1 MKNLKMMRRG
11 FSLEYRT
18 PLFIWFGII
27 AGLLWSLDYWKVFL
41 RAQLYFPQQD
51 HTVSQLKRLLRIILF
66 LIGVVGW
73 GYLSYSLTQPRLPQ
87 KFSPSNIAVNDIILC
102 IDVSRSMLA
111 EDIKPNRLEAAKDRI
126 REFAKLR
133 PTDRISVVIFS
144 EKVFTLL
151 PLTTD
156 PSLLDKVLA
165 EISIGFLGS
174 GTNIGDGL
182 ALSVARAVNS
192 ETKNKVIVLLTDGV
206 ANVGTLTPLQAAEEA
221 KKYGIKVYT
230 IGLGT
235 DEDAKIPVGNG
246 IFGTQYQLIPGGSID
261 YKTLKE
267 ISDLTGGKFYP
278 AKSDQALKDILGDI
292 QKLEKT
298 EIKVNQQVVY
308 DERYYHYL
316 LIGVLLIFGVEFS
329 RRLLMKDVT

>member
-1 MKNLKMMRRG
+1 MEFK
-11 FSLEYRT
+11 S
-18 PLFIWFGII
+18 PLLLWLGVI
-27 AGLLWSLDYWKVFL
+27 AGIFWTLDYWKVFL
-41 RAQLYFPQQD
+41 RSPLFFPQQK
-51 HTVSQLKRLLRIILF
+51 TTSFMLRRILRVALF
-66 LIGVVGW
+66 IVGIVGW
-73 GYLSYSLTQPRLPQ
+73 GYLSYSMMQPRKPQ
-87 KFSPSNIAVNDIILC
+87 KFTPSNIEVNDIILC

-111 EDIKPNRLEAAKDRI
+111 EDIKPNRLEVAKDRI
-126 REFAKLR
+126 REFARLR

-156 PSLLDKVLA
+156 PSLVDQVLS
-165 EISIGFLGS
+165 EISIGYLGS

-192 ETKNKVIVLLTDGV
+192 DTKNKVVVLLTDGV

-278 AKSDQALKDILGDI
+278 AKSDGALKEILDDI

-298 EIKVNQQVVY
+298 EIKVNHKIVY
-308 DERYYHYL
+308 DEQFYSFL
-316 LIGVLLIFGVEFS
+316 LMGVGLIFLVEFL
-329 RRLLMKDVT
+329 RRLLLRDVA

>member
-1 MKNLKMMRRG
+1 M
-11 FSLEYRT
+11 EYKS
-18 PLFIWFGII
+18 PLFLWLGVI
-27 AGLLWSLDYWKVFL
+27 AAIFWTLDYWKVFL
-41 RAQLYFPQQD
+41 RSPLFFPQQKS
-51 HTVSQLKRLLRIILF
+51 TSMWIRKILRILLF
-66 LIGVVGW
+66 VVGLAGW
-73 GYLSYSLTQPRLPQ
+73 AYLSYAMMQPRKPQ
-87 KFSPSNIAVNDIILC
+87 KFTPSNIEVNDIILS

-111 EDIKPNRLEAAKDRI
+111 EDIKPNRLEVAKDRI
-126 REFAKLR
+126 RDFVKMR
-133 PTDRISVVIFS
+133 PTDRISVIIFS

-156 PSLLDKVLA
+156 PALVDQVLS
-165 EISIGFLGS
+165 EISIGYLGS

-182 ALSVARAVNS
+182 ALAVARAVGS
-192 ETKNKVIVLLTDGV
+192 ETKNKVIILLTDGV

-235 DEDAKIPVGNG
+235 DEDARIPVGNG

-278 AKSDQALKDILGDI
+278 AKSNGALKEILDDI

-298 EIKVNQQVVY
+298 EIKVNHKIVY
-308 DERYYHYL
+308 DEQFYQFL
-316 LIGVLLIFGVEFS
+316 LYGVCLIFIAEFL
-329 RRLLMKDVT
+329 RRILIRDVA

>member
-1 MKNLKMMRRG
+1 MEFK
-11 FSLEYRT
+11 S
-18 PLFIWFGII
+18 PLLLWIGVI
-27 AGLLWSLDYWKVFL
+27 AGLLWVLDYWKIFQK
-41 RAQLYFPQQD
+41 AQLYFPVGQARFEWW
-51 HTVSQLKRLLRIILF
+51 KKALRFTLF
-66 LIGVVGW
+66 LAGLIGW
-73 GYLSYSLTQPRLPQ
+73 GYLSYSLMQPRKPQ
-87 KFSPSNIAVNDIILC
+87 KFSPSSIEVNDIILT

-111 EDIKPNRLEAAKDRI
+111 EDIKPNRLEVAKEKI
-126 REFAKLR
+126 REFVRLR
-133 PTDRISVVIFS
+133 PTDRISVIIFS

-156 PSLLDKVLA
+156 PALVDKVLA
-165 EISIGFLGS
+165 EISIGYLGS

-235 DEDAKIPVGNG
+235 DDDAKIPVGNG

-261 YKTLKE
+261 YKVLKE
-267 ISDLTGGKFYP
+267 IADMTGGKFYP
-278 AKSDQALKDILGDI
+278 AKSEQGLKEILDDI

-298 EIKVNQQVVY
+298 EIKVNHQIVY
-308 DERYYHYL
+308 DEMYYSYL
-316 LIGVLLIFGVEFS
+316 LIGVALLFGVEVF
-329 RRLLMKDVT
+329 RRLLLKDVV

>member
-1 MKNLKMMRRG
+1 MEFKH
-11 FSLEYRT
+11 
-18 PLFIWFGII
+18 PLFIWFGVV
-27 AGLLWSLDYWKVFL
+27 AGLMWALDYWKVFQK
-41 RAQLYFPQQD
+41 AQLYFPQGQS
-51 HTVSQLKRLLRIILF
+51 HFAWWKKSLRFLLFFVGI
-66 LIGVVGW
+66 VGW
-73 GYLSYSLTQPRLPQ
+73 GYLSYSLMQPRKPQ
-87 KFSPSNIAVNDIILC
+87 KFSPSNIEVNDIVLC

-111 EDIKPNRLEAAKDRI
+111 EDIRPNRLEVAKERI
-126 REFAKLR
+126 REFARLR
-133 PTDRISVVIFS
+133 PTDRISIVIFS

-156 PSLLDKVLA
+156 PALVDQVLA
-165 EISIGFLGS
+165 EISIGYLGS

-192 ETKNKVIVLLTDGV
+192 DTKNKVIVLLTDGV
-206 ANVGTLTPLQAAEEA
+206 ANVGTLTPIQAAEEA
-221 KKYGIKVYT
+221 KKFGIKVYT

-246 IFGTQYQLIPGGSID
+246 VFGTQYQLIPGGSID
-261 YKTLKE
+261 YKVLKE

-278 AKSDQALKDILGDI
+278 AKSEGALKEILDDI

-298 EIKVNQQVVY
+298 EIKVNHQVVY
-308 DERYYHYL
+308 DERYYTYL
-316 LIGVLLIFGVEFS
+316 LIGVALLFVVEVL

>member
-1 MKNLKMMRRG
+1 M
-11 FSLEYRT
+11 EYKS
-18 PLFIWFGII
+18 PL
-27 AGLLWSLDYWKVFL
+27 LLWLGVLGGLIWTIDFWKL
-41 RAQLYFPQQD
+41 LIRSPLYFPLQTQGR
-51 HTVSQLKRLLRIILF
+51 KWLRQGLRSLLF
-66 LIGVVGW
+66 LLGLAGW
-73 GYLSYSLTQPRLPQ
+73 AYLSYSLMQPRKAQ
-87 KFSPSNIAVNDIILC
+87 KFTPSSIEVNDIILC

-111 EDIKPNRLEAAKDRI
+111 EDIKPNRLEVAKDRI
-126 REFAKLR
+126 REFARMR

-156 PSLLDKVLA
+156 PALVDQVLS
-165 EISIGFLGS
+165 EISIGYLGS

-192 ETKNKVIVLLTDGV
+192 DTKNKVVVLLTDGV
-206 ANVGTLTPLQAAEEA
+206 ANVGTLTPIQAAEEA
-221 KKYGIKVYT
+221 KKFGIKVYT

-267 ISDLTGGKFYP
+267 ISDMTGGKFYP
-278 AKSDQALKDILGDI
+278 AKSNGALKEILDDI

-298 EIKVNQQVVY
+298 EIKVNHKIVY
-308 DERYYHYL
+308 DEQYYQYL
-316 LIGVLLIFGVEFS
+316 LMGVCLIFLAEIL
-329 RRLLMKDVT
+329 RRWLLKDVV

>member
-1 MKNLKMMRRG
+1 MWLAV
-11 FSLEYRT
+11 L
-18 PLFIWFGII
+18 
-27 AGLLWSLDYWKVFL
+27 AGLLWSLDFWKVFL
-41 RAQLYFPQQD
+41 RSPLFFPLQKSST
-51 HTVSQLKRLLRIILF
+51 HWLRKILRILLF
-66 LIGVVGW
+66 VTGAIGW
-73 GYLSYSLTQPRLPQ
+73 AYLSYSVMQPRKPQ
-87 KFSPSNIAVNDIILC
+87 KFTPSNIEVNDIILC

-111 EDIKPNRLEAAKDRI
+111 EDIQPNRLEVAKDRI
-126 REFAKLR
+126 RDFVKMR

-156 PSLLDKVLA
+156 PALVDQVLS
-165 EISIGFLGS
+165 EISIGYLGS

-192 ETKNKVIVLLTDGV
+192 DTKNKVIILLTDGV

-221 KKYGIKVYT
+221 KKFGIKVYT

-246 IFGTQYQLIPGGSID
+246 IFGKQYQLIPGGSID

-267 ISDLTGGKFYP
+267 ISDMTGGKFYP
-278 AKSDQALKDILGDI
+278 AKSNNALKEIMSDI
-292 QKLEKT
+292 QNLEKT
-298 EIKVNQQVVY
+298 EIKVNHKIVF
-308 DERYYHYL
+308 DEQFYSYL
-316 LIGVLLIFGVEFS
+316 LIGVSLIFLVEIL
-329 RRLLMKDVT
+329 RRVLLRDVA

>member
-1 MKNLKMMRRG
+1 MEFK
-11 FSLEYRT
+11 Y
-18 PLFIWFGII
+18 PH
-27 AGLLWSLDYWKVFL
+27 LLWLGVVAGIMWALDYWKVFQ
-41 RAQLYFPQQD
+41 RAQLYFPQGQSPFAWWKK
-51 HTVSQLKRLLRIILF
+51 TLRIVLF
-66 LIGVVGW
+66 TAGAVGW
-73 GYLSYSLTQPRLPQ
+73 AYLSYSLMQPRKPQ
-87 KFSPSNIAVNDIILC
+87 KYSPSNIEINDIVIT

-111 EDIKPNRLEAAKDRI
+111 EDLKPNRLEVAKEKI
-126 REFAKLR
+126 REFTRLR
-133 PTDRISVVIFS
+133 PTDRISVIIFS

-156 PSLLDKVLA
+156 PTLVDKVLS
-165 EISIGFLGS
+165 EISIGYLGS

-192 ETKNKVIVLLTDGV
+192 DTKNKVIILLTDGV
-206 ANVGTLTPLQAAEEA
+206 ANVGTLTPIQAAEEA

-235 DEDAKIPVGNG
+235 DGDAKIPVGPG
-246 IFGTQYQLIPGGSID
+246 VFGTQYQLIPGGSID

-278 AKSDQALKDILGDI
+278 AKSEEALREILTDI

-298 EIKVNQQVVY
+298 EIKVNHQIVY
-308 DERYYHYL
+308 DEQFYYYL
-316 LIGVLLIFGVEFS
+316 LLGVAILFGVEVL
-329 RRLLMKDVT
+329 RRLLLKDVA

>member
-1 MKNLKMMRRG
+1 MEFK
-11 FSLEYRT
+11 S
-18 PLFIWFGII
+18 PL
-27 AGLLWSLDYWKVFL
+27 LLWIGVAVAIMWALDYLKVFQK
-41 RAQLYFPQQD
+41 AQIFFPE
-51 HTVSQLKRLLRIILF
+51 SGKRIDWWKKGLQILLFVTGL
-66 LIGVVGW
+66 VAW
-73 GYLSYSLTQPRLPQ
+73 GYISYSMMQPRKPQ
-87 KFSPSNIAVNDIILC
+87 KFSPSNIEVNDIILC

-111 EDIKPNRLEAAKDRI
+111 EDIKPNRLEVAKEKI
-126 REFAKLR
+126 RQFARMR

-156 PSLLDKVLA
+156 PSLVDQVLS
-165 EISIGFLGS
+165 EISIGYLGS

-221 KKYGIKVYT
+221 KKFGIKVYT

-235 DEDAKIPVGNG
+235 DDDAKIPVGNG

-261 YKTLKE
+261 YKVLKE
-267 ISDLTGGKFYP
+267 IADMTGGKFYP
-278 AKSDQALKDILGDI
+278 AKSEQALKEILDDI
-292 QKLEKT
+292 QNLEKT
-298 EIKVNQQVVY
+298 EIKVNHQVVY
-308 DERYYHYL
+308 DEQYYSYL
-316 LIGVLLIFGVEFS
+316 LIGVSLLFAVEVL
-329 RRLLMKDVT
+329 RRLLLKDVV

>member
-1 MKNLKMMRRG
+1 ME
-11 FSLEYRT
+11 FRT
-18 PLFIWFGII
+18 PHYLWFGVIV
-27 AGLLWSLDYWKVFL
+27 GLLWCLDYFKVFIKSPLFYPLQSDKKNWLKLSL
-41 RAQLYFPQQD
+41 R
-51 HTVSQLKRLLRIILF
+51 VVLF
-66 LIGVVGW
+66 LAGVTGW
-73 GYLSYSLTQPRLPQ
+73 ALLSYSLMQPRKAQ
-87 KFSPSNIAVNDIILC
+87 KFSPSNIEVNDIILC

-111 EDIKPNRLEAAKDRI
+111 EDIKPNRLEVAKDRI
-126 REFAKLR
+126 REFAKMR

-156 PSLLDKVLA
+156 PALVDQVLS
-165 EISIGFLGS
+165 EISIGYLGS

-192 ETKNKVIVLLTDGV
+192 ETKNKVIILLTDGV
-206 ANVGTLTPLQAAEEA
+206 ANVGTMTPMQAAEEA

-235 DEDAKIPVGNG
+235 DEEARIPVGNG
-246 IFGTQYQLIPGGSID
+246 VFGTQYQLIPGGSID

-267 ISDLTGGKFYP
+267 MSDLTGGKFYP
-278 AKSDQALKDILGDI
+278 AKSNGALKEILDDI

-298 EIKVNQQVVY
+298 EIKVSHKIVY
-308 DERYYHYL
+308 DEKFYFYL
-316 LIGVLLIFGVEFS
+316 FWGVCLIGLVELSRRVLL
-329 RRLLMKDVT
+329 KDVA

>member
-1 MKNLKMMRRG
+1 M
-11 FSLEYRT
+11 EYKT
-18 PLFIWFGII
+18 PFLMWLAVL
-27 AGLLWSLDYWKVFL
+27 AGLLWSLDFWKVFL
-41 RAQLYFPQQD
+41 RSPLFFPLQKSST
-51 HTVSQLKRLLRIILF
+51 HWLRKILRILLF
-66 LIGVVGW
+66 VAGAIGW
-73 GYLSYSLTQPRLPQ
+73 AYLSYSVMQPRKPQ
-87 KFSPSNIAVNDIILC
+87 KFTPSNIEVNDIILC

-111 EDIKPNRLEAAKDRI
+111 EDIQPNRLEVAKDRI
-126 REFAKLR
+126 RDFVKMR

-156 PSLLDKVLA
+156 PALVDQVLS
-165 EISIGFLGS
+165 EISIGYLGS

-192 ETKNKVIVLLTDGV
+192 DTKNKVIILLTDGV

-221 KKYGIKVYT
+221 KKFGIKVYT

-246 IFGTQYQLIPGGSID
+246 IFGKQYQLIPGGSID

-267 ISDLTGGKFYP
+267 ISDMTGGKFYP
-278 AKSDQALKDILGDI
+278 AKSNNALKEIMSDI
-292 QKLEKT
+292 QNLEKT
-298 EIKVNQQVVY
+298 EIKVNHKIVF
-308 DERYYHYL
+308 DEQFFSYL
-316 LIGVLLIFGVEFS
+316 LIGVSLIFLVEIL
-329 RRLLMKDVT
+329 RRVLLRDVA

>member
-1 MKNLKMMRRG
+1 M
-11 FSLEYRT
+11 EYST
-18 PLFIWFGII
+18 PYFLGIGI
-27 AGLLWSLDYWKVFL
+27 LAGIFWSMDYWKLFQ
-41 RAQLYFPQQD
+41 RAKLYFPAKKGD
-51 HTVSQLKRLLRIILF
+51 LSPLKKFLRGAFFIS
-66 LIGVVGW
+66 GVLGW
-73 GYLSYSLTQPRLPQ
+73 GYLSYSLMQPRIPQ
-87 KFSPSNIAVNDIILC
+87 KFSPSNLEVRDIVLT

-111 EDIKPNRLEAAKDRI
+111 EDIKPNRLEVAKEKI
-126 REFAKLR
+126 REFVRLR

-156 PSLLDKVLA
+156 PSLVDKVLA
-165 EISIGFLGS
+165 EISIGYLGS

-182 ALSVARAVNS
+182 ALSVARVVNS
-192 ETKNKVIVLLTDGV
+192 EAKNKVIILLTDGV
-206 ANVGTLTPLQAAEEA
+206 ANVGTMTPMQAAAEA

-235 DEDAKIPVGNG
+235 DHDAKIPMGNG

-278 AKSDQALKDILGDI
+278 AKSEKGLEQILTDI
-292 QKLEKT
+292 QSLEKT
-298 EIKVNQQVVY
+298 EINVNQQVVY
-308 DERYYHYL
+308 DEKFYDYL
-316 LIGVLLIFGVEFS
+316 LIGVALIFLTEIL
-329 RRLLMKDVT
+329 RRLLLKDVT